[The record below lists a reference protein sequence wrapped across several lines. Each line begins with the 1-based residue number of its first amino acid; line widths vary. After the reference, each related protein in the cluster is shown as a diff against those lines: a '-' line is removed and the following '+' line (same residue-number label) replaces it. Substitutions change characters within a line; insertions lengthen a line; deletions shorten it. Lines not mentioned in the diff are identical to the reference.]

1 MTVENQGRSKTFDD
15 WRQNE
20 GKDATAAIDGIRVT
34 LIGVAFLSAIFGTAT
49 GIGQGIYSYVA
60 EEPFFNETGWG
71 DAAAISLTLSTL
83 ASLSLLLG
91 WNVMN
96 KEAER
101 ELTEKYKFWQR
112 YG

>member
-1 MTVENQGRSKTFDD
+1 MTAENQGRSQTFDD

-20 GKDATAAIDGIRVT
+20 GNNATAEIDGFRVT
-34 LIGVAFLSAIFGTAT
+34 LIGAAVLLAVFGTVT
-49 GIGQGIYSYVA
+49 GISQGVYSYVT
-60 EEPFFNETGWG
+60 EESFFNETGWG
-71 DAAAISLTLSTL
+71 QAAAFSLTLSTI
-83 ASLSLLLG
+83 ASLLLLLG
-91 WNVMN
+91 WNGMN

>member
-1 MTVENQGRSKTFDD
+1 MTVENQGRSQTFDD

-20 GKDATAAIDGIRVT
+20 GKDATAEIDGFRVT
-34 LIGVAFLSAIFGTAT
+34 LIGAAILSAVFGTAT
-49 GIGQGIYSYVA
+49 GISQGIYSFVA
-60 EEPFFNETGWG
+60 EESFFNETGWG
-71 DAAAISLTLSTL
+71 QTAAFSLALSTI
-83 ASLSLLLG
+83 ASLWLLLG
-91 WNVMN
+91 WNGMN